1 MTIQHCGTNQRKIDT
16 MYHIISILVHA
27 LAFNIDSKNCKS
39 GSLTILNSNCCPQL
53 GRI

>member
-27 LAFNIDSKNCKS
+27 LAFNIDSNMLYRDLKFIVF
-39 GSLTILNSNCCPQL
+39 GHTQIY
-53 GRI
+53 